1 MPKPSTLK
9 LRAKKA
15 AQARWTASAAVLDAT
30 RLAFSVIVEG
40 LEPEKTFR
48 AMLWNDLE
56 IKSYTE
62 VYAAMKTVC
71 SEIKEMAG
79 ESMAQVRESLPE
91 NSIVGFDGSWEHR
104 RNSLRCLFSVVSPK
118 TGQVLHS
125 VMSRIRSKEDI
136 KEALERSLL
145 DGDIGSG
152 DFPEYMKE
160 ITEAVLSVE
169 SYGWFTGKYD
179 VLNEIEI
186 VEPGGKISRPD
197 RVLVSG
203 NSAVVVDYKFG
214 APEKRYEKQVSRYMG
229 LLGAMGYGNVKG
241 YLWYVDEGRVS
252 EVL

>member
-1 MPKPSTLK
+1 MTITIIF
-9 LRAKKA
+9 RTKA
-15 AQARWTASAAVLDAT
+15 RNAAE
-30 RLAFSVIVEG
+30 RG
-40 LEPEKTFR
+40 R
-48 AMLWNDLE
+48 
-56 IKSYTE
+56 
-62 VYAAMKTVC
+62 
-71 SEIKEMAG
+71 
-79 ESMAQVRESLPE
+79 
-91 NSIVGFDGSWEHR
+91 
-104 RNSLRCLFSVVSPK
+104 
-118 TGQVLHS
+118 GQVLHS

-203 NSAVVVDYKFG
+203 RLWIISSGHRKNVT
-214 APEKRYEKQVSRYMG
+214 RSRSR
-229 LLGAMGYGNVKG
+229 AI
-241 YLWYVDEGRVS
+241 WCCS
-252 EVL
+252 ERWDTGM